1 MTETKVFVGFVE
13 GVVWGR
19 SSVFESSRVRDT
31 PGFRVFSLVFRESE
45 SRGFERFWARGWPR
59 VSVREISAAGVCK
72 NGRGSGLCVNRP
84 GFVCGV
90 SRG

>member
-31 PGFRVFSLVFRESE
+31 PGFRFFSLVFRESE
-45 SRGFERFWARGWPR
+45 RLAGSKGFFFQG
-59 VSVREISAAGVCK
+59 K
-72 NGRGSGLCVNRP
+72 
-84 GFVCGV
+84 
-90 SRG
+90 